1 MVRYAPDGA
10 IVLYGAFV
18 YSMEHAHTF
27 STITDEHIAEI
38 VQGGDSQVFGVFV
51 DRYEEKL
58 LRYGRKFLA
67 SKDDRADLVQDVFL
81 KAYQNIHDFDAKLSF
96 SSWIYRIAHNVF
108 IDALRKQ
115 TRRPLL
121 FVDFDTFLYHP
132 TYEDPQHPMHEVAMI
147 REMLEKGLEKLDQ
160 KYREVLVLYYYEE
173 QSYKEI
179 AEILSIPV
187 STVSIRMK
195 RGREALEK
203 IIHTEL

>member
-10 IVLYGAFV
+10 YRAMAGILYT
-18 YSMEHAHTF
+18 MEHIEIPIL
-27 STITDEHIAEI
+27 SDEQIAKAVKEGE
-38 VQGGDSQVFGVFV
+38 VQAFGVFV
-51 DRYEEKL
+51 DRYEAKL

-67 SKDDRADLVQDVFL
+67 SPDDRTDLVQDVFI
-81 KAYQNIHDFDAKLSF
+81 KAYQNIHGFDAGMSF
-96 SSWIYRIAHNVF
+96 SSWLYRIAHNVF

-132 TYEDPQHPMHEVAMI
+132 TYEDPDHPMAEVAMI

-160 KYREVLVLYYYEE
+160 KYREVLVLYYYEDM
-173 QSYKEI
+173 SYKEI
-179 AEILSIPV
+179 AEILAIPV

-195 RGREALEK
+195 RGKEALEK
-203 IIHTEL
+203 IIQQEQ